1 MALVGFQHEPIR
13 LNVNEVCF
21 EEEQDIHNMHE
32 KYRKSQSVTEWC
44 RCGKWGV
51 MYTNVEYLVCNEVEA
66 LWYFQILVMR
76 YNDRN
81 VVTERVGTIVLKL
94 YLI

>member
-32 KYRKSQSVTEWC
+32 KYRKSQNVTEWC
-44 RCGKWGV
+44 RCGK
-51 MYTNVEYLVCNEVEA
+51 
-66 LWYFQILVMR
+66 
-76 YNDRN
+76 
-81 VVTERVGTIVLKL
+81 
-94 YLI
+94 